1 MKHIKLFE
9 GFLDKIENAI
19 KGKSEKGKVIADI
32 LKSNNLPTE
41 GFGYAFQYFGG
52 SDLTPEQKSHPLSF
66 LWNYKANAGK
76 AKFEDGNLVISDDL
90 KDKKVV
96 NILPMLD
103 KEEKEGIEKH
113 GRIQSSAVI
122 KFNYKFDLSK
132 DVPTFELKDAVLF
145 NIESGK
151 WEAND
156 KVEFMNTVEELDGEV
171 TEKAFAEYFGGVV
184 FNKDLVTTY
193 QNFVDELNKRSDAKE
208 IIEDRFKQPVTN
220 ESHIKRFNNFK

>member
-1 MKHIKLFE
+1 MKNIKKFE
-9 GFLDKIENAI
+9 NFLDTLERVV
-19 KGKSEKGKVIADI
+19 KGKSEKGKIIEEI
-32 LKSNNLPTE
+32 LKKNNMPVE
-41 GFGYAFQYFGG
+41 GFGYAFQYLAGA
-52 SDLTPEQKSHPLSF
+52 DLTPEEKSHPLSF
-66 LWNYKANAGK
+66 LWNYEPNKGK

-132 DVPTFELKDAVLF
+132 DVPTFELKDTVLF

-156 KVEFMNTVEELDGEV
+156 RVRVMDTVEELDGEV
-171 TEKAFAEYFGGVV
+171 TEKSFVEYFGGAV

-193 QNFVDELNKRSDAKE
+193 QNFVDELNKRSDTKE

>member
-32 LKSNNLPTE
+32 LKSNNLPTQ

-52 SDLTPEQKSHPLSF
+52 ADLTPEEKSHPLSF
-66 LWNYKANAGK
+66 LWNYKPNAGK

-103 KEEKEGIEKH
+103 KAEKEGIKKT

-132 DVPTFELKDAVLF
+132 DVPTIEIKDTTLF
-145 NIESGK
+145 NIETGK
-151 WEAND
+151 FEPND
-156 KVEFMNTVEELDGEV
+156 KVSSMNKVEELDGEIDDK
-171 TEKAFAEYFGGVV
+171 TFDEQFGSAV
-184 FNKDLVTTY
+184 FNEDLVTTY
-193 QNFVDELNKRSDAKE
+193 QNFIDELNKRSDIKE